1 MLHTAFGVLHDAYSV
16 WQAAHS
22 SLHIAGAAELLEEK
36 PGRVTQVCNTR
47 EGGDIPPRLCD
58 PRESKETKIWLK
70 KKKQTPEGENQPDL
84 KPNPEAA
91 LGFLEVP
98 VILLLAPC
106 CSKERG
112 IWGIC
117 PKTELHQPGGNGVQ

>member
-1 MLHTAFGVLHDAYSV
+1 MLHTAFSVLHDAYSV

-70 KKKQTPEGENQPDL
+70 KKSKLQKEKISQTQSQTL
-84 KPNPEAA
+84 KH
-91 LGFLEVP
+91 L
-98 VILLLAPC
+98 
-106 CSKERG
+106 
-112 IWGIC
+112 
-117 PKTELHQPGGNGVQ
+117 